1 MLLYGLSQ
9 YETPSYVRH
18 GGGRVLGYP
27 PHWRIDYAQT
37 KANGGLIVMREG
49 RMSSKIMRY
58 TDLNATWK
66 DRSQEYRRITRAK
79 AEELAKTLGLDQ
91 EDPAYISLDIRK
103 APTNE
108 HVRDDE
114 SDSDGDVVMGSKPV
128 DYRDIHGKSV
138 YKDQDEDLLQT
149 TSDQE
154 EEGAE
159 SALDALQRRRT
170 SLDADLRKEPRN
182 PEKWLEFI
190 SIADDIDLVTSR
202 RSVVGVSA
210 HSSGHAE
217 VKLSYFDKALL
228 HNPTDERLLLEYMNC
243 YRLAYPSPKVL
254 AKWDELLQSNQIRS
268 AWPGLWIE
276 YLDYR
281 QRHQLSFSV
290 NAFVSV
296 VQEALES
303 LSSMSRMLSNDS
315 SRNRADV
322 DIRNRLV
329 RFESVMVHIIV
340 RVCTFLKQAGYIERA
355 QAILQGEMEF
365 LFSVPSD
372 LLDEPFDTRL
382 GELED
387 YWDKEQPRFGEKNA
401 KGWTHYFTAKDL
413 ASVDYLLDS
422 TTLPVK
428 HDPMDDLFRPF
439 VEADKDRFEFGR
451 WAKMEKEMNTACWF
465 PIRTSESDAMPAQ
478 LEDDP
483 YGIIMFDDIRP
494 FIVDLHTMEARTQF
508 VDCMLHFQGLPV
520 NLLAG
525 SNGLSHQ
532 RQSTPTAQAKS
543 RLFGSYNPYFH
554 DGLLLDYGLD
564 GTYSTQKMNPGL
576 SRIFPPIMTAE
587 RAEEMVRK
595 EIEFSS
601 RDCELEEE
609 DWSCVWNLPLKVF
622 TQGAD
627 TIFGKHVGSEKK
639 SHRYPWAAVSSHD
652 EVQQSNKEFV
662 RNSLKQL
669 IEVVPMEKTYRRGLM
684 LHHMMMETF
693 ENMATAKELTQAYS
707 KVDSSLELMNGQ
719 AQSEKA
725 LGRIKEARKAYRKI
739 LSISQSLSA
748 DHQSRLPLVHR
759 FYSELEW
766 EQGRPG
772 VALEILVLLTEGS
785 QAKISN
791 IPDAKVKND
800 VPFPS
805 PTRLVKARQ
814 FYSQK
819 VAQLHLVR
827 PARSSDDHPVGSQ
840 WFEPAIDLIVCYAWF
855 EYLSAPKAAGSEVE
869 AGIKIFENTIQE
881 LDRRNPDTEI
891 DSGAELLD
899 RSVLNES
906 VSMRSILLPAHL
918 NPISGPA
925 ASTDRKKGH
934 KRNICTAAE
943 AELIWIQLAKMVY
956 FHSIRAGESSREGQN
971 FGAGFQPRALRRI
984 VHSGLERFPNC
995 SILQSLYFWTE
1006 AKQRVH
1012 GRVRTWVNDQVTQSL
1027 SGAPSRTGYPPADK
1041 NVLWM
1046 FGLYYELWHQDTY
1059 NVHAIRT
1066 MLETALESSSK
1077 ANSFSSSPN
1086 LWLIYLELEVRESI
1100 RQKSLRVLGQ
1110 GTKGT
1115 SSSSCDKDIDAE
1127 FGAKIKG
1134 LLYRALADCP
1144 WYKDLYLFAFESR
1157 VRSLFSIEELEA
1169 LYETMLAKD
1178 IRIRQEL
1185 PERVSRDIE
1194 TDHGGD
1200 VVMSGDS

>member
-1 MLLYGLSQ
+1 MLQYGLSQ

-18 GGGRVLGYP
+18 GNGRVLGCP

-49 RMSSKIMRY
+49 RRSSKVKRY
-58 TDLNATWK
+58 TDPNATWK

-79 AEELAKTLGLDQ
+79 AEELAKTLNLDQ

-103 APTNE
+103 APSKERVSN
-108 HVRDDE
+108 DE
-114 SDSDGDVVMGSKPV
+114 SESDDDVVMGSKSV

-170 SLDADLRKEPRN
+170 VLDAELRKEPKD

-202 RSVVGVSA
+202 RLVVGVSA
-210 HSSGHAE
+210 HSTGHAE
-217 VKLSYFDKALL
+217 VKLSYFDRALL

-243 YRLAYPSPKVL
+243 YRQAYPSPKVL
-254 AKWDELLQSNQIRS
+254 AKWDELLQSNRIRS

-290 NAFVSV
+290 TSFVSV
-296 VQEALES
+296 AQEALES
-303 LSSMSRMLSNDS
+303 LSNVCRMLWNDI

-329 RFESVMVHIIV
+329 RFESVMVHVIA

-372 LLDEPFDTRL
+372 LLDESFDTRL

-387 YWDKEQPRFGEKNA
+387 YWDKEQPRFGEKDA
-401 KGWTHYFTAKDL
+401 KGWTHYFTAKDV
-413 ASVDYLLDS
+413 ARVDYLLD
-422 TTLPVK
+422 TIALPVK
-428 HDPMDDLFRPF
+428 DDPMDDLFRPF

-451 WAKMEKEMNTACWF
+451 WARMEKEMNAACWF

-494 FIVDLHTMEARTQF
+494 FIVDLHTTEAKTQF
-508 VDCMLHFQGLPV
+508 VDCMFHFQGLPV
-520 NLLAG
+520 SLTAG
-525 SNGLSHQ
+525 SNGLSQQ
-532 RQSTPTAQAKS
+532 RQSTSTAQVKS
-543 RLFGSYNPYFH
+543 RSFGCYNPYFH
-554 DGLLLDYGLD
+554 DGLLLDVGLD
-564 GTYSTQKMNPGL
+564 STYSTQENNPGL
-576 SRIFPPIMTAE
+576 SRIFPPIMTVE

-595 EIEFSS
+595 EIEFSIK
-601 RDCELEEE
+601 DCELEEE

-622 TQGAD
+622 TQGTD
-627 TIFGKHVGSEKK
+627 TIFGKHGGSEKK
-639 SHRYPWAAVSSHD
+639 NHRYPWAAVSSHD
-652 EVQQSNKEFV
+652 EVQQCNKEFV

-684 LHHMMMETF
+684 LHHIMMETF
-693 ENMATAKELTQAYS
+693 DNMATTKELTQAYS
-707 KVDSSLELMNGQ
+707 KVESSLELMNGQ
-719 AQSEKA
+719 AQSEMA

-739 LSISQSLSA
+739 LSISQSLPE
-748 DHQSRLPLVHR
+748 DHQNRLPLVHR
-759 FYSELEW
+759 FYAELEW
-766 EQGRPG
+766 EHGRPG
-772 VALEILVLLTEGS
+772 VALEILSLLAEGS
-785 QAKISN
+785 QANISN
-791 IPDAKVKND
+791 IPDAKDKND

-805 PTRLVKARQ
+805 PTRIVKARQ

-819 VAQLHLVR
+819 AAQLHLVR
-827 PARSSDDHPVGSQ
+827 PAHSSNDHPVGSQ
-840 WFEPAIDLIVCYAWF
+840 WFEPALDLIVCYAWF

-869 AGIKIFENTIQE
+869 AGIKVFENAIQE

-891 DSGAELLD
+891 NSGAELLD
-899 RSVLNES
+899 QSVLNES

-925 ASTDRKKGH
+925 TSTDSKKGP
-934 KRNICTAAE
+934 KRKICTTAE
-943 AELIWIQLAKMVY
+943 AEMLWIQLAKMVY
-956 FHSIRAGESSREGQN
+956 FHSIRAGESSREGQS

-1012 GRVRTWVNDQVTQSL
+1012 GRVRTWVNDQVAQSV
-1027 SGAPSRTGYPPADK
+1027 SGAPSRTGYPSADK
-1041 NVLWM
+1041 NVLWI

-1059 NVHAIRT
+1059 NVHTIRT
-1066 MLETALESSSK
+1066 MLESALGSSSK

-1100 RQKSLRVLGQ
+1100 RQKSIREMGQ

-1115 SSSSCDKDIDAE
+1115 SSSGKDIDAE
-1127 FGAKIKG
+1127 FGVRIKG
-1134 LLYRALADCP
+1134 MLHRALADCP
-1144 WYKDLYLFAFESR
+1144 WYKDLYLFAFEPR
-1157 VRSLFSIEELEA
+1157 VRSLFSLEELEA
-1169 LYETMLAKD
+1169 LYETMLVKE
-1178 IRIRQEL
+1178 IRVRQEL

-1194 TDHGGD
+1194 MDHGGD
-1200 VVMSGDS
+1200 VAMAEDS

>member
-1 MLLYGLSQ
+1 MLQYGLSQ

-18 GGGRVLGYP
+18 GHGRVLGCP

-49 RMSSKIMRY
+49 WRSSKVKRY
-58 TDLNATWK
+58 TDPNATWK

-79 AEELAKTLGLDQ
+79 AEELAKTLNLDQ

-103 APTNE
+103 APSKE
-108 HVRDDE
+108 RVSDDE
-114 SDSDGDVVMGSKPV
+114 SESDDDVVMGSKSV

-170 SLDADLRKEPRN
+170 VLDAELRKEPKD

-210 HSSGHAE
+210 HSTGHAE
-217 VKLSYFDKALL
+217 VKLSYFDRALL

-243 YRLAYPSPKVL
+243 YRQAYPSPKVL
-254 AKWDELLQSNQIRS
+254 AKWDELLQSNRIRS

-290 NAFVSV
+290 TGFVSV
-296 VQEALES
+296 AQEALES
-303 LSSMSRMLSNDS
+303 LSNVSRMLWNDI

-329 RFESVMVHIIV
+329 RFESVMVHVIT

-372 LLDEPFDTRL
+372 LLDESFDTRL

-387 YWDKEQPRFGEKNA
+387 YWDKEQPRFGEKDA
-401 KGWTHYFTAKDL
+401 KGWTHYFTAKDV
-413 ASVDYLLDS
+413 ARVDYLLD
-422 TTLPVK
+422 TTALPVK
-428 HDPMDDLFRPF
+428 DDPMDDLFRPF

-451 WAKMEKEMNTACWF
+451 WARMEKEMNAACWF

-494 FIVDLHTMEARTQF
+494 FIVDLHTTEAKTQF
-508 VDCMLHFQGLPV
+508 VDCMFHFQGLPV
-520 NLLAG
+520 SLIAG
-525 SNGLSHQ
+525 SNGLSQ
-532 RQSTPTAQAKS
+532 QCQSTSTAQVKS
-543 RLFGSYNPYFH
+543 RWFGSYNPYFH
-554 DGLLLDYGLD
+554 DGLLLDVGLD
-564 GTYSTQKMNPGL
+564 STYSTQENNPGL
-576 SRIFPPIMTAE
+576 SRIFPPIMTVE

-595 EIEFSS
+595 EIEYSIK
-601 RDCELEEE
+601 DCELKEE

-622 TQGAD
+622 TQGTD
-627 TIFGKHVGSEKK
+627 TIFGKRGGSEKK
-639 SHRYPWAAVSSHD
+639 NHRYPWAAVSSHD
-652 EVQQSNKEFV
+652 EVQQCNKEFV

-684 LHHMMMETF
+684 LHHIMMETF
-693 ENMATAKELTQAYS
+693 DNMATTKELTQAYS
-707 KVDSSLELMNGQ
+707 KVESSLELMNGQ
-719 AQSEKA
+719 AQSEMA

-739 LSISQSLSA
+739 LSISQSLPE
-748 DHQSRLPLVHR
+748 DHQNRLPLVHR
-759 FYSELEW
+759 FYAELEW
-766 EQGRPG
+766 EHGRPG
-772 VALEILVLLTEGS
+772 VALEILSLLAEGS
-785 QAKISN
+785 QANISN
-791 IPDAKVKND
+791 IPDAKDKND

-805 PTRLVKARQ
+805 PTRIVKARQ

-827 PARSSDDHPVGSQ
+827 PARSSNDHPVGSQ
-840 WFEPAIDLIVCYAWF
+840 WFEPALDLIACYAWF
-855 EYLSAPKAAGSEVE
+855 EYLSAPMAAGSEVE
-869 AGIKIFENTIQE
+869 AGIKVFENAIQE

-899 RSVLNES
+899 QSVLNES

-925 ASTDRKKGH
+925 TSTDSKKGP
-934 KRNICTAAE
+934 KRKICTTAE
-943 AELIWIQLAKMVY
+943 AEMLWIQLAKMVY
-956 FHSIRAGESSREGQN
+956 FHSIRAGESSREGQS

-1027 SGAPSRTGYPPADK
+1027 SGAPSRTGYPSADK
-1041 NVLWM
+1041 NVLWI

-1059 NVHAIRT
+1059 NVHTIRT
-1066 MLETALESSSK
+1066 MLESALGSSSK

-1100 RQKSLRVLGQ
+1100 RQKSLREMGQ

-1115 SSSSCDKDIDAE
+1115 SSSGKDIDAE
-1127 FGAKIKG
+1127 FGARIKG
-1134 LLYRALADCP
+1134 LLHRALADCP
-1144 WYKDLYLFAFESR
+1144 WYKDLYLFAFEPR
-1157 VRSLFSIEELEA
+1157 VRSLFSLDELEA
-1169 LYETMLAKD
+1169 LYETMLVKE
-1178 IRIRQEL
+1178 IRVRQEL

-1194 TDHGGD
+1194 MDHGGD
-1200 VVMSGDS
+1200 VAMAGDS

>member
-1 MLLYGLSQ
+1 MSPRSRKDGDDSWIERRAQEKQEGQLQKSSFTRAAGKKHKPGEWVLDVRGDPNMLLYGLSQ

-49 RMSSKIMRY
+49 RMFSKAMRY

-103 APTNE
+103 VPTNE
-108 HVRDDE
+108 HVCDDE
-114 SDSDGDVVMGSKPV
+114 SDSDSDVLMGSKPV

-138 YKDQDEDLLQT
+138 YKEQDEDLLQT

-170 SLDADLRKEPRN
+170 TLDADLRKEPRN

-254 AKWDELLQSNQIRS
+254 ARWDELLQSNQIRS

-303 LSSMSRMLSNDS
+303 LSSMSRMLWNDS
-315 SRNRADV
+315 
-322 DIRNRLV
+322 
-329 RFESVMVHIIV
+329 
-340 RVCTFLKQAGYIERA
+340 YIERA

-413 ASVDYLLDS
+413 ATVDYLLDS

-451 WAKMEKEMNTACWF
+451 WAKVEKETNTACWF

-494 FIVDLHTMEARTQF
+494 FIVDLHTTEARTQF

-520 NLLAG
+520 NLSAG

-532 RQSTPTAQAKS
+532 RQSTPTAQAKA
-543 RLFGSYNPYFH
+543 RWFGGYNPYFH
-554 DGLLLDYGLD
+554 DGLLLDVGLD
-564 GTYSTQKMNPGL
+564 STYSTQKINPGL

-639 SHRYPWAAVSSHD
+639 NHRYPWAAVSSHD

-748 DHQSRLPLVHR
+748 DHQNRLPLVHR
-759 FYSELEW
+759 FYAELEW

-785 QAKISN
+785 QANFSN

-805 PTRLVKARQ
+805 PTRIVKARQ

-827 PARSSDDHPVGSQ
+827 PARSSSDHPVGSQ

-869 AGIKIFENTIQE
+869 AGIKVFENAVQE

-899 RSVLNES
+899 QSVLNES

-956 FHSIRAGESSREGQN
+956 FHSIRAG
-971 FGAGFQPRALRRI
+971 
-984 VHSGLERFPNC
+984 
-995 SILQSLYFWTE
+995 
-1006 AKQRVH
+1006 
-1012 GRVRTWVNDQVTQSL
+1012 
-1027 SGAPSRTGYPPADK
+1027 YPPADK

-1059 NVHAIRT
+1059 NVHTIRT
-1066 MLETALESSSK
+1066 MLESALESSSK

-1115 SSSSCDKDIDAE
+1115 SSSSSDKDIDAQ

-1157 VRSLFSIEELEA
+1157 VRSLFSIDELEA